1 MQDEC
6 LDLPQLL
13 RQKLNV
19 TPTEEHLLEY
29 AEILRKMKLSGRKK
43 SLMGTTSANSL
54 ELLSSMRQLV
64 SHAKVLPLLSI
75 LVDML
80 FEDSS
85 PLVVFVNFRESA
97 AELRK
102 GFQDYTVNGIKIVC
116 ELLTGDVT
124 KHKVR

>member
-1 MQDEC
+1 
-6 LDLPQLL
+6 
-13 RQKLNV
+13 
-19 TPTEEHLLEY
+19 
-29 AEILRKMKLSGRKK
+29 
-43 SLMGTTSANSL
+43 MGTTSANSL

-64 SHAKVLPLLSI
+64 SRAKVLPLLSI

-97 AELRK
+97 TELRK
-102 GFQDYTVNGIKIVC
+102 GFQDYTVKGSKIVC